1 MNIKRTIAILYN
13 SLFFIV
19 PLILWPY
26 TSELF
31 EFNKIVVTYIF
42 TVLIL
47 FFWILRCIFEKKI
60 IFKRSALDI
69 PIIIF
74 FASQTISTIISVDSR
89 TSLFGYYS
97 RFNGGL
103 LSIISY
109 SILYWGYVSNLQV
122 NDVLSS
128 LKVILFSTF
137 LSSVYGILERFGID
151 KNIWIQDVQNRVFST
166 FGQPNWLAAWLASV
180 IPVSLSLAC
189 RQAGLSSNSSS
200 TPKRSAY
207 IFFILTQLFF
217 ITLLFTKSRSGIL
230 GFGIANLT
238 YWGLVFISLLKDK
251 NMFKIELRSFFI
263 TNISFMVILAVIGS
277 PWSPNISQ
285 LMGRLNDKTIVVDGA
300 PQVTSPVL
308 ELGGSS
314 SVEIRKIVW
323 QGALDVWKHYPLFG
337 SGVETFAFSYYQFRP
352 ASHNLVSEWDF
363 LYNKAHNE
371 YLNFMATT
379 GSVGILTYTILI
391 ICSLYIFSTLIFKLL
406 KDQNLKIDSTII
418 KDNDLLITI
427 GLFSGFISILITNF
441 FGFSVVPVNLLLFLF
456 PAMAWTTGS
465 KQKTINNKPSFAKTL
480 VGRHETE
487 NGDWPIRNL
496 TQEQKV
502 FSFLLSLITF
512 CLLFFIVRYWYADI
526 LYNRADGLAK
536 SGNLIDSVKT
546 INSAIE
552 ISPKE
557 AVYHDEL
564 ASQLAD
570 IALVYKNQNNEE
582 SAKLFSQN
590 AMKSVAKA
598 EALSPNNLNIIR
610 NKARVAILLSEVN
623 PIYILDAKNALLK
636 GIEMAPTE
644 AKLYHNLSLTY
655 YRIGDVEKAIETLK
669 ITIDL
674 KANYKDARYAYAIIM
689 QEKGNIEEAK
699 YQLEYILKNIDPND
713 TRAKVALE
721 EIDGLQNSL
730 D

>member
-1 MNIKRTIAILYN
+1 
-13 SLFFIV
+13 
-19 PLILWPY
+19 
-26 TSELF
+26 
-31 EFNKIVVTYIF
+31 
-42 TVLIL
+42 
-47 FFWILRCIFEKKI
+47 
-60 IFKRSALDI
+60 
-69 PIIIF
+69 
-74 FASQTISTIISVDSR
+74 
-89 TSLFGYYS
+89 
-97 RFNGGL
+97 
-103 LSIISY
+103 
-109 SILYWGYVSNLQV
+109 
-122 NDVLSS
+122 
-128 LKVILFSTF
+128 
-137 LSSVYGILERFGID
+137 
-151 KNIWIQDVQNRVFST
+151 
-166 FGQPNWLAAWLASV
+166 
-180 IPVSLSLAC
+180 
-189 RQAGLSSNSSS
+189 
-200 TPKRSAY
+200 
-207 IFFILTQLFF
+207 
-217 ITLLFTKSRSGIL
+217 
-230 GFGIANLT
+230 
-238 YWGLVFISLLKDK
+238 
-251 NMFKIELRSFFI
+251 
-263 TNISFMVILAVIGS
+263 
-277 PWSPNISQ
+277 
-285 LMGRLNDKTIVVDGA
+285 MGRLNDKTIVVDGA

-456 PAMAWTTGS
+456 PAMAV
-465 KQKTINNKPSFAKTL
+465 TL
-480 VGRHETE
+480 VTRSKLQATSNKLQATDKSDGLYVTSYKILKHEQ
-487 NGDWPIRNL
+487 R
-496 TQEQKV
+496 V
-502 FSFLLSLITF
+502 FSVFLLLVI
-512 CLLFFIVRYWYADI
+512 CYLLFSISRYWYADI

-623 PIYILDAKNALLK
+623 PSYILDAKNALLK
-636 GIEMAPTE
+636 GIEIAPTE

-669 ITIDL
+669 KTIDL

-689 QEKGNIEEAK
+689 QEKGAVEEAR

-721 EIDGLQNSL
+721 EIDGLQNSF

>member
-1 MNIKRTIAILYN
+1 MNIKKTIAVLYN
-13 SLFFIV
+13 SLLFIV

-42 TVLIL
+42 TVLVL

-60 IFKRSALDI
+60 IFKRTVLDI
-69 PIIIF
+69 PILIF
-74 FASQTISTIISVDSR
+74 IGSQTISTIISIDAR
-89 TSLFGYYS
+89 TSVFGYYS

-103 LSIISY
+103 LSIIGY
-109 SILYWGYVSNLQV
+109 SILYWGYVSNLQA

-128 LKVILFSTF
+128 IKMILFSTF

-151 KNIWIQDVQNRVFST
+151 KDIWVQDVQNRVFST
-166 FGQPNWLAAWLASV
+166 FGQPNWLAAWLAAV
-180 IPVSLSLAC
+180 IPVSISWGFTIL
-189 RQAGLSSNSSS
+189 RQTIIGYQQNSKLIDKSIKYSTLIKTFIPYIISS
-200 TPKRSAY
+200 
-207 IFFILTQLFF
+207 IFF

-230 GFGIANLT
+230 GFGIANLV
-238 YWGLVFISLLKDK
+238 YWGLVLIFLLKLIG
-251 NMFKIELRSFFI
+251 KI
-263 TNISFMVILAVIGS
+263 
-277 PWSPNISQ
+277 
-285 LMGRLNDKTIVVDGA
+285 NDKTAIVDDA
-300 PQVTSPVL
+300 PQATSPAL

-323 QGALDVWKHYPLFG
+323 QGAIDVWKNYPLFG
-337 SGVETFAFSYYQFRP
+337 SGVETFAFSYYRFRP
-352 ASHNLVSEWDF
+352 VSHNLVSEWDF

-391 ICSLYIFSTLIFKLL
+391 ICSLYIFSTHIFKLL
-406 KDQNLKIDSTII
+406 KDQNLKIDNTIF
-418 KDNDLLITI
+418 KNDDLLITI

-441 FGFSVVPVNLLLFLF
+441 FGFSVVPVNLLFFLF
-456 PAMAWTTGS
+456 PAMAVAMVAGDRLQVTS
-465 KQKTINNKPSFAKTL
+465 NKPQATGKSDELNVRSYKIL
-480 VGRHETE
+480 K
-487 NGDWPIRNL
+487 
-496 TQEQKV
+496 QEQKV
-502 FSFLLSLITF
+502 FSFFLLLVT
-512 CLLFFIVRYWYADI
+512 CYLLFSISRYWYADI
-526 LYNRADGLAK
+526 LYNKADGLAK

-570 IALVYKNQNNEE
+570 IALVYKSQNNEE

-590 AMKSVAKA
+590 AVRSVTKA
-598 EALSPNNLNIIR
+598 ETLSPNNLNILR

-655 YRIGDVEKAIETLK
+655 YRIGDVEKPTETLK

>member
-1 MNIKRTIAILYN
+1 MNVRRMIAILYN

-60 IFKRSALDI
+60 IFKRTVLDI
-69 PIIIF
+69 PILIF
-74 FASQTISTIISVDSR
+74 FVSQIISTIISIDVR

-109 SILYWGYVSNLQV
+109 SILYWGYVSNLQT

-128 LKVILFSTF
+128 IKVILFSTF

-166 FGQPNWLAAWLASV
+166 FGQPNWLAAWLAAV
-180 IPVSLSLAC
+180 MPVSLSFTC
-189 RQAGLSSNSSS
+189 RQAGLSSSSS
-200 TPKRSAY
+200 KTPKRSAY
-207 IFFILTQLFF
+207 IFFILSQLFF

-230 GFGIANLT
+230 GFGIANLI

-251 NMFKIELRSFFI
+251 NLFKKELYSFVV
-263 TNISFMVILAVIGS
+263 TNISFVVILAVIGS
-277 PWSPNISQ
+277 PWSPNIPQ
-285 LMGRLNDKTIVVDGA
+285 LMGKLNDQAIIVNDT
-300 PQVTSPVL
+300 PQTTSPAL

-314 SVEIRKIVW
+314 SIEIRKIVW

-379 GSVGILTYTILI
+379 GSMGILAYTILI
-391 ICSLYIFSTLIFKLL
+391 ICSLYIFSTLTFKLF
-406 KDQNLKIDSTII
+406 KDQNLKNDSATFNVNDPLII
-418 KDNDLLITI
+418 I

-441 FGFSVVPVNLLLFLF
+441 FGFSVVPVNLLFFLF
-456 PAMAWTTGS
+456 PAMAWTIGS
-465 KQKTINNKPSFAKTL
+465 KQKIINNKPSFAKAL
-480 VGRHETE
+480 AGRHETE
-487 NGDWPIRNL
+487 NSDWSIRNL

-502 FSFLLSLITF
+502 FSFLLSLTAI

-564 ASQLAD
+564 ASQMAD
-570 IALVYKNQNNEE
+570 IALIYKSQNNEE

-623 PIYILDAKNALLK
+623 PSYILDAKNALLK
-636 GIEMAPTE
+636 GIDLAPTE

-655 YRIGDVEKAIETLK
+655 YKIGDVEKAIETLEK
-669 ITIDL
+669 TIDL

-689 QEKGNIEEAK
+689 QEKGDIEEAR
-699 YQLEYILKNIDPND
+699 YQLEYILKNIDPKD